1 MVTFF
6 AEQSTNLLW
15 LNNNLNTGTMNLKI
29 AIAED
34 NTFLAKAVIEKLSFF
49 DGLNYKFK
57 ANNGAE
63 LIGKLEVNHNLD
75 VILMDIQMPE
85 MDGIKTTE
93 IVKNK
98 YPHIK
103 IIMLTVFDDDE
114 NIFNAIKAG
123 ANGYLL
129 KEIDAENLYKSIIE
143 VVNGGAPMSPSIA
156 LKTLNLLRN
165 PLEIKKAEEKEKVT
179 LSNRETEIL
188 EHLSKG
194 LNYNAIADNLIIS
207 SGTVRKHIEN
217 IYRKLQVHNKMEAVM
232 KGKKHNLI

>member
-1 MVTFF
+1 
-6 AEQSTNLLW
+6 
-15 LNNNLNTGTMNLKI
+15 MNLKI

-34 NTFLAKAVIEKLSFF
+34 NSFLVKAVIEKLSFF
-49 DGLNYKFK
+49 NDLNYKFK
-57 ANNGAE
+57 GVNGAE
-63 LIGKLEVNHNLD
+63 LIGKLETNHNID

-85 MDGIKTTE
+85 MDGITATE
-93 IVKNK
+93 IIKNK

-129 KEIDAENLYKSIIE
+129 KEINAENLHKCILE
-143 VVNGGAPMSPSIA
+143 VVNGGAPMTPSIA

-165 PLEIKKAEEKEKVT
+165 PTLLKNDSLIEKIKLT
-179 LSNRETEIL
+179 NRETDIL

-194 LNYNAIADNLIIS
+194 LIYNEIAENLIIS
-207 SGTVRKHIEN
+207 PSTVRKHIEN
-217 IYRKLQVHNKMEAVM
+217 IYKKLQVHNKMEAVY
-232 KGKKHNLI
+232 KAKKHKLIE

>member
-1 MVTFF
+1 
-6 AEQSTNLLW
+6 
-15 LNNNLNTGTMNLKI
+15 MNIKI

-34 NTFLAKAVIEKLSFF
+34 NSFLAKVIIEKLSFF
-49 DGLNYKFK
+49 DDLTFKYK
-57 ANNGAE
+57 ASNGAE
-63 LIGKLEVNHNLD
+63 LIGKLEANHNIN

-85 MDGIKTTE
+85 MDGVIATE
-93 IVKNK
+93 IIKNK

-103 IIMLTVFDDDE
+103 VIMFTVFDDDE

-129 KEIDAENLYKSIIE
+129 KEINPENLHKCIHE

-165 PLEIKKAEEKEKVT
+165 PVQIKTTEDKKKVT
-179 LSNRETEIL
+179 LSKRETEIL
-188 EHLSKG
+188 EQLSKG

-217 IYRKLQVHNKMEAVM
+217 IYRKLQVHNKMEAVT
-232 KGKKHNLI
+232 KGRAHKLI